1 MMFVTSQQD
10 SVNVIQVSQ
19 DSIVTNVWLNIMGFL
34 QALDVNHVTV
44 TLLDHWM
51 ATVTLNMD
59 SVTVYQESLDDD
71 VTNVNQIIT
80 ISHVMDANHVTVTKL
95 DHFTVSVTSI
105 RVNVSVVTVSWVK
118 NVTSVK
124 KIISTIVTREHAN
137 DVTNVTI

>member
-1 MMFVTSQQD
+1 M
-10 SVNVIQVSQ
+10 
-19 DSIVTNVWLNIMGFL
+19 
-34 QALDVNHVTV
+34 NHVTV
-44 TLLDHWM
+44 ILLDHWM

-71 VTNVNQIIT
+71 VINVNQIIT
-80 ISHVMDANHVTVTKL
+80 ISHVTDANHVTVTKL

-137 DVTNVTI
+137 DVTNVTILSSGLSINIDRK